1 MCLSRKRTNTTL
13 SDKSSKTIVKESSD
27 ELNSN
32 VVTAGVSLARPAG
45 SRSFKD
51 YLALAI
57 ATCGVGYLPLA
68 PGTWGAL
75 IGVII
80 HLGWVFLTR
89 KVLETDIV
97 LSREAGHLFPM
108 GIYFLWYAF
117 TLLLLFCLTMAGIW
131 AATRVEK
138 LSGRK
143 DASIVVIDEVAGQL
157 ITLLFIPF
165 LFSSY
170 WAFLIA
176 GFLLFRVFDI
186 WKPYPIR
193 RLEALE
199 SGLGVMA
206 DDVLAGVYAGVVL
219 SLLMAISFLILGGL

>member
-1 MCLSRKRTNTTL
+1 ME
-13 SDKSSKTIVKESSD
+13 IKESSD
-27 ELNSN
+27 ELNPS
-32 VVTAGVSLARPAG
+32 VATAEVSLARPAV
-45 SRSFKD
+45 SHSFKD

-68 PGTWGAL
+68 PGTWGAIVGVGLHL
-75 IGVII
+75 IWI
-80 HLGWVFLTR
+80 FLTR
-89 KVLETDIV
+89 KFLETDFV
-97 LSREAGHLFPM
+97 TSREAGHWFPM
-108 GIYFLWYAF
+108 GIYFLCVAF
-117 TLLLLFCLTMAGIW
+117 TLLLLFCLTLAGNW

-157 ITLLFIPF
+157 ITLTFIPF

-170 WAFLIA
+170 WVFLLA

-206 DDVLAGVYAGVVL
+206 DDVLAGIYAGVVL
-219 SLLMAISFLILGGL
+219 SLLIAIYFLILGGL

>member
-1 MCLSRKRTNTTL
+1 MA
-13 SDKSSKTIVKESSD
+13 IKESSD
-27 ELNSN
+27 ELNPS
-32 VVTAGVSLARPAG
+32 VVTEGVSLAPPAS
-45 SRSFKD
+45 SRSLKD

-68 PGTWGAL
+68 PGTWGA
-75 IGVII
+75 IVGVGI
-80 HLGWVFLTR
+80 HLVWIFLTQ
-89 KVLETDIV
+89 KFLEANFVLT
-97 LSREAGHLFPM
+97 REAGHWFPI
-108 GIYFLWYAF
+108 GFYLLWATFSY
-117 TLLLLFCLTMAGIW
+117 LLLFCLTMAGIW
-131 AATRVEK
+131 AATCVEK

-157 ITLLFIPF
+157 ITLVFIPF
-165 LFSSY
+165 TFSSY
-170 WAFLIA
+170 WPFLLA

-206 DDVLAGVYAGVVL
+206 DDVLAGIYAGVVL
-219 SLLMAISFLILGGL
+219 SLLLGIYFLILGEL

>member
-1 MCLSRKRTNTTL
+1 MA
-13 SDKSSKTIVKESSD
+13 IKESSD
-27 ELNSN
+27 ELNPS
-32 VVTAGVSLARPAG
+32 VATAEVSIARPAG

-68 PGTWGAL
+68 PGTWGAFV
-75 IGVII
+75 GVVI
-80 HLGWVFLTR
+80 HLVWIFLTR
-89 KVLETDIV
+89 KFLETDFAS
-97 LSREAGHLFPM
+97 SREAGDWFPM
-108 GIYFLWYAF
+108 GIYYLCSAF
-117 TLLLLFCLTMAGIW
+117 TLMLLFCLTLAGVW

-157 ITLLFIPF
+157 ITLAFIPF

-170 WAFLIA
+170 WVFLLA

-206 DDVLAGVYAGVVL
+206 DDVLAGIYAGVVM
-219 SLLMAISFLILGGL
+219 LLLIGIYFLILGGL